1 MKIVTSK
8 LRERVFQAR
17 IADWPRILPSRHRST
32 PANAGLGASRLSSPS
47 GAFRVLYA
55 AANFSTAFAE
65 AVVRDRFE
73 GKTRRFLYRPYL
85 EQLCVTSISSSRE
98 LALLDLRDSAA
109 YEAGIDTDAS
119 RARAHTAG
127 QALSEAVYA
136 EMTDIDG
143 ILFNSRLTNA
153 DCVAIY
159 DRALSALSGTV
170 PVALL
175 QATLLPAELT
185 RLGITVR
192 RKRGY
197 AAP

>member
-1 MKIVTSK
+1 MKIVTAK
-8 LRERVFQAR
+8 LRERVFEAR

-32 PANAGLGASRLSSPS
+32 PANAGFGSSRFSSPS

-55 AANFSTAFAE
+55 ADNFPTAFAE

-73 GKTRRFLYRPYL
+73 GKTRRFLYRPHL
-85 EQLCVTSISSSRE
+85 EELCVTSINSTRE
-98 LALLDLRDSAA
+98 LALLDLRGATA
-109 YEAGIDTDAS
+109 YEVGIDTDAN
-119 RARAHTAG
+119 RARAHSSG
-127 QALSEAVYA
+127 QALSEAVHA
-136 EMTDIDG
+136 DMTDIDG
-143 ILFNSRLTNA
+143 ILFNSRLTNG

-159 DRALSALSGTV
+159 DRAFSALSGTP

-197 AAP
+197 GTP